1 MRELL
6 EDLLAIASAGKE
18 LKRKYRDIKEDPAA
32 RYFVYVLKLSRE
44 GVIYVGSTD
53 NVYARL
59 LQHVTLD
66 GTAQVV
72 KAYGPV
78 ERLMR
83 LYSGCGAMDEKLVTL
98 EMMAEHGHSTVRG
111 AAFCKVEALPL
122 EPPEVRTYQGG
133 SVQGR
138 RMTRA
143 QMDAIMEEVRGLAAG
158 FDAVA
163 DASHNV

>member
-1 MRELL
+1 MQELL
-6 EDLLAIASAGKE
+6 VDLLAIASAGNE
-18 LKRKYRDIKEDPAA
+18 LKRKYRDIKDDQAA
-32 RYFVYVLKLSRE
+32 RYFTYVLKLSHE

-53 NVYARL
+53 NVYTRL
-59 LQHVTLD
+59 LQHITLD

-78 ERLMR
+78 VRLMR
-83 LYSGCGAMDEKLVTL
+83 LYSGCGAHDEKLVTL
-98 EMMAEHGHSTVRG
+98 ELMAEHGHGMVRG
-111 AAFCKVEALPL
+111 ASYCKVEPLPL

-138 RMTRA
+138 RMNRA

-158 FDAVA
+158 IDTVA
-163 DASHNV
+163 DASNNV